1 MDLLKKYP
9 NLLNHVDIDS
19 VDDIEKINITSAT
32 ELEFWVSTPEDKA
45 DLDKLYVSQSLKE
58 QYWKKT
64 QGTIRSALELSLIHI

>member
-1 MDLLKKYP
+1 M
-9 NLLNHVDIDS
+9 
-19 VDDIEKINITSAT
+19 DDIEKINITSAT

-64 QGTIRSALELSLIHI
+64 QVL